1 MHSRQTFINRISG
14 SSRGGNGALADYTL
28 GILCGGQGSRM
39 GGVDKGW
46 LSYGESSFV
55 ETTIRRFRCESLP
68 DDSVIISA
76 NRNLLQY
83 QALGAQVVADQ
94 RSGFLGPLA
103 GLEAILSIARPE
115 RPVLMLACDM
125 PALPNDLAA
134 RLISALLNEPE
145 DTIVIAN
152 DGERAQPLCMALYP
166 SLACLHLKAFL
177 DRGGRGVFQW
187 LKQHRLREVLYCNQA
202 NSFCNVNEP
211 HAYQA
216 LTSGKSIMDS
226 GINAQSLH
234 FGYDPRHEKHRPCEF
249 ASTS

>member
-1 MHSRQTFINRISG
+1 MRFRQTFINRING
-14 SSRGGNGALADYTL
+14 SSRGGNRLLADYTL

-46 LSYGESSFV
+46 LPYGNSSFV

-83 QALGAQVVADQ
+83 QALGSQVVADQ
-94 RSGFLGPLA
+94 RAGFLGPLA

-115 RPVLMLACDM
+115 RPILLLPCDM

-134 RLISALLNEPE
+134 SLITALLNEQE

-166 SLACLHLKAFL
+166 SLAYPHLKAFL

-187 LKQHRLREVLYCNQA
+187 LKLYRLREVLYCNQA
-202 NSFCNVNEP
+202 ESFRNVNEL
-211 HAYQA
+211 HTYHA
-216 LTSGKSIMDS
+216 LTSGNGITDR
-226 GINAQSLH
+226 GINAQPLH

-249 ASTS
+249 ASTP